1 MNWLPVG
8 LLTMVMAIPAMA
20 QADAAMNLNDRG
32 NRAADQG
39 SHAEAQSLY
48 REAIR
53 IWRSLGVAYE
63 AHLAGTLMNL
73 GVSLCGDGMRP
84 AGAKVYEEA
93 LALHRRSLGTKH
105 HRTVAN
111 MNLLASDYL
120 MLADTDSAQT
130 LFEEALP
137 IERELYP
144 HDIQT
149 ARTLEG
155 LSNVLMRQG
164 KADVAIPLAEEALT
178 ITLKEAGEDSLD
190 AALAFSTVAE
200 VHRSGGRP
208 ERALPLFRKAR
219 AIYEKSLG
227 PEHPRVASIQSQ
239 EGLILMDEGK
249 LALAEQSMAQ
259 SLRAL
264 ASTCAACVVEQA
276 IAENN
281 LALLRLKQKRYAEA
295 DRLLSHVLQ
304 LREQFTAQP
313 GREVAEALQSLAYAR
328 EKQRLYQD
336 AARLQTRAAAI
347 LGYR

>member
-1 MNWLPVG
+1 MNWLRVG
-8 LLTMVMAIPAMA
+8 LLITAMAIPAVA
-20 QADAAMNLNDRG
+20 QPDAAINLNDRG

-39 SHAEAQSLY
+39 NHAEAEALY

-53 IWRSLGVAYE
+53 IWRSLGVKYE

-73 GVSLCGDGMRP
+73 GAALSGDGKRP
-84 AGAKVYEEA
+84 AGVKVYEEA

-105 HRTVAN
+105 HRTISN
-111 MNLLASDYL
+111 MNLLAGNFL
-120 MLADTDSAQT
+120 MLADPGSAQT

-144 HDIQT
+144 NDIQT

-155 LSNVLMRQG
+155 LANALMRTG
-164 KADVAIPLAEEALT
+164 KADVATPLAEEALV
-178 ITLKEAGEDSLD
+178 IALKVAGEDSLD

-208 ERALPLFRKAR
+208 DRALPLYRKAR
-219 AIYEKSLG
+219 SLYEKSLG
-227 PEHPRVASIQSQ
+227 PDHPRVASILSQ

-249 LALAEQSMAQ
+249 LALAEQSMAR
-259 SLRAL
+259 SLHAL
-264 ASTCAACVVEQA
+264 NTCAACVVEQA

-281 LALLRLKQKRYAEA
+281 LGLLRLKQKRYAEA
-295 DRLLSHVLQ
+295 DKLLSHVLQ

-313 GREVAEALQSLAYAR
+313 GREVAEALQSLALAR

-336 AARLQTRAAAI
+336 AARLQSRAAAI